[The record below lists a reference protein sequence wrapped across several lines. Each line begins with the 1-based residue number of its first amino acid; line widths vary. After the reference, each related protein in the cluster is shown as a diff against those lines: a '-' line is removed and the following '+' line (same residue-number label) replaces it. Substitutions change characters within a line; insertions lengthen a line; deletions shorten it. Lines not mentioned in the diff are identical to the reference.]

1 MKIAK
6 LETLHAD
13 GGWRNFCFLKLTTD
27 DGLVG
32 WSEYNENF
40 GAGGVTE
47 LIGRFAPI
55 VAGMDPRAVGRISAS
70 LHALTRM
77 AAGGLNNQAIAAIEN
92 ACLDVKAKA
101 LGVPVH
107 ALFGGPFRD
116 RITLYWSHCGS
127 FRTWRRDVFEQKLG
141 LKPIRTLDDV
151 AALGKEVVA
160 RGYKNLKT
168 NPMSLKPGQ
177 VFDPGFRML
186 PAMLDRHPDRRL
198 IDEMREVIAAFRQ
211 GVGPHV
217 GIQFDINFNQRT
229 EGFLRI
235 AKALEEFNLT
245 WLEIDIHDPQ
255 ALALIRRST
264 ATPIASLETIHGLK
278 NYRPY
283 FEAYAVDTAVVDV
296 PWNGLFESVR
306 IATLA
311 DAYEVNVAPHNFT
324 CHLASFMSAHF
335 CAAVP
340 NFRIMEFEVDDVPW
354 KDALVTATPTIENG
368 EMLIPTAPGWGA
380 DVNEEAVRAHP
391 PQRPR

>member
-1 MKIAK
+1 MKIAG

-27 DGLVG
+27 DGLIG

-47 LIGRFAPI
+47 LIGRFAPL

-101 LGVPVH
+101 LGVPVY

-141 LKPIRTLDDV
+141 LKPIRTLDDI
-151 AALGKEVVA
+151 AALGKDVVA
-160 RGYKNLKT
+160 RGYRNLKT
-168 NPMSLKPGQ
+168 NPMSFKAGQ

-186 PAMLDRHPDRRL
+186 PGMLDRHPDRAL
-198 IDEMREVIAAFRQ
+198 IDGMREVIAAFRQ
-211 GVGPHV
+211 GVGPHT

-296 PWNGLFESVR
+296 PWNGMFESVR

-324 CHLASFMSAHF
+324 GHLASFMSAHF

-340 NFRIMEFEVDDVPW
+340 NFRIMEYEVDDVPW
-354 KDALVTATPTIENG
+354 KDALVTATPRIENG

-380 DVNEEAVRAHP
+380 DVNEDAVRAHP